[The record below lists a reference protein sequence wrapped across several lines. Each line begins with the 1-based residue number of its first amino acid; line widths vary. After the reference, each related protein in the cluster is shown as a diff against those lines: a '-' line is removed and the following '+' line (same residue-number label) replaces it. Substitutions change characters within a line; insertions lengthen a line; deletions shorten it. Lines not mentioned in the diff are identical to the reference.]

1 MIMKIVPVSIVIFVS
16 NCKKDSCDLWM
27 QRRKEDGPLDGLWE
41 FPGGKIES
49 QEDPIAAALREVKE
63 EVGFECG
70 KLKPF
75 MIFPYRYSDRHIMLN
90 VFYSFEEGNALPM
103 APNKKWFNINF
114 SESSRPLEGQIPTV
128 NHKVIDELSIYLQS
142 QMGTEAK
149 DFICKSL

>member
-1 MIMKIVPVSIVIFVS
+1 MKIVPVSIVIFVS

-27 QRRKEDGPLDGLWE
+27 QRRKENGPLDGLWE

-75 MIFPYRYSDRHIMLN
+75 MIFPYRYSDRQVMLN
-90 VFYSFEEGNALPM
+90 IFYSFQEGSTLPTEI
-103 APNKKWFNINF
+103 NKKWFHINF
-114 SESSRPLEGQIPTV
+114 REGPGPLKGIIPSV
-128 NHKVIDELSIYLQS
+128 NHDVIDELSNYLKSYLRTETKGLLCQS
-142 QMGTEAK
+142 
-149 DFICKSL
+149 L